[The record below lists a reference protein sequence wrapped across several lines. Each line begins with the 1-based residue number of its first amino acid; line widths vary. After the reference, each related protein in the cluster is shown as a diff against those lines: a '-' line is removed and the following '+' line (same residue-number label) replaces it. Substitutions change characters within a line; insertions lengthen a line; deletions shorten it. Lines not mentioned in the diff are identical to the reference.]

1 MSYLA
6 RLKKFGSDKNSANV
20 TTDVLTKLPKA
31 ISEVNSI
38 PFGASDST
46 FAGIS
51 EKKLSA
57 NDSPEAESES
67 TVTAGKPEPP
77 CILDGETR
85 RSIVLSMLENH
96 PESLRAIY
104 VDDQSDI
111 ENVILTVAT
120 KIATGDMV
128 IPKKKYDPQKL
139 HELINFDGLSVFN
152 INKKGIQI

>member
-57 NDSPEAESES
+57 NDSAEAVSDLS
-67 TVTAGKPEPP
+67 VVAGKPEPP
-77 CILDGETR
+77 FALDGETR
-85 RSIVLSMLENH
+85 RSIVLAMLANH
-96 PESLRAIY
+96 PKSLRAIY
-104 VDDQSDI
+104 VDDESDD

-120 KIATGDMV
+120 KGATGDMV
-128 IPKKKYDPQKL
+128 IPKKKYDPRKL
-139 HELINFDGLSVFN
+139 RELINFDGLSVFN
-152 INKKGIQI
+152 INLKGNQI